1 MVNLTDTF
9 TKTFGRPPTQSELGK
24 LMKLQAEQEQR
35 KKLSNPKIAV
45 PEPNKFKPKPAP
57 KPKQPTR
64 ADLINSLNAKVA
76 KQRNEIARLTRLV
89 EQLNAEKA
97 KLLSDLKWI
106 RGEKP

>member
-24 LMKLQAEQEQR
+24 LMKIQAEQEQR
-35 KKLSNPKIAV
+35 KRQQPKPAAPEPKI
-45 PEPNKFKPKPAP
+45 EKPKPAP

-64 ADLINSLNAKVA
+64 AELINSLNAKVA
-76 KQRNEIARLTRLV
+76 KQRNEIARLTKLV